1 MASGSIDPTMTGLN
15 PAATPMATPM
25 ATAAP
30 MGALSSAAPAVGGT
44 PNYVTPPD
52 LGRASGSSAV
62 GTFTQG
68 APLPNITTTQSQATA
83 APSWYMDYLNNL
95 AGTSTAAGNN
105 AQFVGAQPL
114 QTQAFGQVASNVGNY
129 QPNLQSANQLTMN
142 AATAKAPQVAE
153 SYMNPYISN
162 VVDSIG
168 ALGQQNIMNNVAPQ
182 TTAGIV
188 GAGQFGSQR
197 GANALANNLT
207 QAGVG
212 ITAQQAQAL
221 KEGYQQSIT
230 NAQLDLQRQM
240 GGGLQMGALGGQTQQ
255 YGLADVNAL
264 STMGGQQQ
272 QIGQNEQLF
281 PLQLAAQQAAIMKGY
296 TVPTSVTN
304 TYTGPI
310 PGAYQVSPLSQLASL
325 GSGITGLFQT
335 GAAGGPSVI
344 DNATKWFGS
353 LGSGSTNP
361 TSPVGNINPATGNT
375 WAGDLNSGTIAP

>member
-1 MASGSIDPTMTGLN
+1 MADSIADPTMTGLN
-15 PAATPMATPM
+15 ATPM

-30 MGALSSAAPAVGGT
+30 MGALSSAGGT
-44 PNYVTPPD
+44 PNYVTPPN
-52 LGRASGSSAV
+52 LGAASGSSAV

-95 AGTSTAAGNN
+95 AGSSTAAGNN

-114 QTQAFGQVASNVGNY
+114 QTQAFGNVAGNVGNY

-153 SYMNPYISN
+153 SYMNPYIKN
-162 VVDSIG
+162 VVESIG

-240 GGGLQMGALGGQTQQ
+240 GGGAQMGALGGQTQQ

-361 TSPVGNINPATGNT
+361 DSPVGNINPATGNT

>member
-1 MASGSIDPTMTGLN
+1 
-15 PAATPMATPM
+15 
-25 ATAAP
+25 
-30 MGALSSAAPAVGGT
+30 
-44 PNYVTPPD
+44 
-52 LGRASGSSAV
+52 
-62 GTFTQG
+62 
-68 APLPNITTTQSQATA
+68 
-83 APSWYMDYLNNL
+83 MDYLNNL
-95 AGTSTAAGNN
+95 AGSSTAAGNN

-114 QTQAFGQVASNVGNY
+114 QTQAFGNVAGNVGNY

-153 SYMNPYISN
+153 SYMNPYIKN
-162 VVDSIG
+162 VVESIG

-240 GGGLQMGALGGQTQQ
+240 GGGAQMGALGGQTQQ

-361 TSPVGNINPATGNT
+361 DSPVGNINPATGNT

>member
-1 MASGSIDPTMTGLN
+1 MADSIADPTMMGLN
-15 PAATPMATPM
+15 PTATPMA
-25 ATAAP
+25 
-30 MGALSSAAPAVGGT
+30 MGALSSTAPAVGGT
-44 PNYVTPPD
+44 PNYVTPPN
-52 LGRASGSSAV
+52 LGAASGSTAV
-62 GTFTQG
+62 GSFTQG

-114 QTQAFGQVASNVGNY
+114 QNQAFGNVAGNVGNY
-129 QPNLQSANQLTMN
+129 QPNLQSANQLTMG
-142 AATAKAPQVAE
+142 AATTKAPDVAS
-153 SYMNPYISN
+153 SYMNPYTSS
-162 VVDSIG
+162 VVDAIG

-230 NAQLDLQRQM
+230 NAQADLQRQM
-240 GGGLQMGALGGQTQQ
+240 GGGAQMGALGGQTQQ

-310 PGAYQVSPLSQLASL
+310 PGAYQTSPLMQLAGLGTGLISAFQPSATGGKSAADNLFSAIGTGWDKIKNL
-325 GSGITGLFQT
+325 GS
-335 GAAGGPSVI
+335 
-344 DNATKWFGS
+344 
-353 LGSGSTNP
+353 
-361 TSPVGNINPATGNT
+361 
-375 WAGDLNSGTIAP
+375 SGTVDTSGYDPLNQDPYQ

>member
-1 MASGSIDPTMTGLN
+1 MADSIADPTMTGLN

-30 MGALSSAAPAVGGT
+30 MGALSSAGGT

-95 AGTSTAAGNN
+95 AGSSTAAGNS

-114 QTQAFGQVASNVGNY
+114 QTQAFGQVAGNVGNY

-162 VVDSIG
+162 VVESIG

-240 GGGLQMGALGGQTQQ
+240 GGGAQMGALGGQTQQ

-272 QIGQNEQLF
+272 QINQNEQLF

-325 GSGITGLFQT
+325 GSGVAGLFQT
-335 GAAGGPSVI
+335 GAAGGPSII

-353 LGSGSTNP
+353 LGSGSSTTTNP
-361 TSPVGNINPATGNT
+361 SSGNY
-375 WAGDLNSGTIAP
+375 GDLPQNDPLAG

>member
-1 MASGSIDPTMTGLN
+1 MADSIADPTMTGLN
-15 PAATPMATPM
+15 PAATTMATPM

-44 PNYVTPPD
+44 PNYVTPPN
-52 LGRASGSSAV
+52 LGAASGSSAV
-62 GTFTQG
+62 GTFIQG

-95 AGTSTAAGNN
+95 AGTSTAAGGS

-114 QTQAFGQVASNVGNY
+114 QTQAFGQVAGNVGNY
-129 QPNLQSANQLTMN
+129 QPNLQSANQLTMD
-142 AATAKAPQVAE
+142 AATAKAPQVAQ

-162 VVDSIG
+162 VVESIG

-240 GGGLQMGALGGQTQQ
+240 GGGAQMGALGGQTQQ

-335 GAAGGPSVI
+335 GAAGGPSII

-353 LGSGSTNP
+353 LGSGGSTTTNP
-361 TSPVGNINPATGNT
+361 SSGNY
-375 WAGDLNSGTIAP
+375 GDLPQNDPMAG

>member
-1 MASGSIDPTMTGLN
+1 MADSIADPTMTGLN
-15 PAATPMATPM
+15 ATPM

-44 PNYVTPPD
+44 PNYVTPPN
-52 LGRASGSSAV
+52 LGAASGSSAV
-62 GTFTQG
+62 GSFTQG

-95 AGTSTAAGNN
+95 AGNSTAAGNN

-114 QTQAFGQVASNVGNY
+114 QQEAFGKVAENVGNY
-129 QPNLQSANQLTMN
+129 QPNLQAANQLTMN
-142 AATAKAPQVAE
+142 AATTGAPQLAQT
-153 SYMNPYISN
+153 YMNPYTNS
-162 VVDSIG
+162 VVNAIG
-168 ALGQQNIMNNVAPQ
+168 ALGQQNVMNNIAPQ

-197 GANALANNLT
+197 GANALASNLN
-207 QAGVG
+207 QAALG

-230 NAQLDLQRQM
+230 NAQNDLQRQM
-240 GGGLQMGALGGQTQQ
+240 AGGQQMGALGGQTQQ

-281 PLQLAAQQAAIMKGY
+281 PLQLAAQQAAIMKGF

-310 PGAYQVSPLSQLASL
+310 PGAYQTSPLAQLASL
-325 GSGITGLFQT
+325 GSGITGLFAT

-344 DNATKWFGS
+344 DNATKWFKS
-353 LGSGSTNP
+353 LGSETTP
-361 TSPVGNINPATGNT
+361 TSPVGNINPATNNT
-375 WAGDLNSGTIAP
+375 WADDLAAGNTVM

>member
-162 VVDSIG
+162 VVESIG

-240 GGGLQMGALGGQTQQ
+240 GGGAQMGALGGQTQQ

>member
-1 MASGSIDPTMTGLN
+1 MADSIVDPTMTGFN
-15 PAATPMATPM
+15 TTATPLATPTAMAT
-25 ATAAP
+25 
-30 MGALSSAAPAVGGT
+30 GALPSAGGT
-44 PNYVTPPD
+44 PNYVTPPN
-52 LGRASGSSAV
+52 LGAASGSSAV
-62 GTFTQG
+62 GSFTQG

-95 AGTSTAAGNN
+95 AGSSTAAGNN

-114 QTQAFGQVASNVGNY
+114 QTQAFGQVAGNVGNY

-153 SYMNPYISN
+153 SYMNPYIQN
-162 VVDSIG
+162 VVESIG

-188 GAGQFGSQR
+188 GSGQFGSQR
-197 GANALANNLT
+197 GANALATNLT

-212 ITAQQAQAL
+212 ITAEQAKAL

-240 GGGLQMGALGGQTQQ
+240 GGGAQMGALGGQTQQ

-325 GSGITGLFQT
+325 GSGITGLFQS
-335 GAAGGPSVI
+335 GAAGSPSII
-344 DNATKWFGS
+344 DNATKWFKGLGGDGTAPVGTGS
-353 LGSGSTNP
+353 LSPVTNP
-361 TSPVGNINPATGNT
+361 NQIGNYVNDFESSLPK
-375 WAGDLNSGTIAP
+375 

>member
-1 MASGSIDPTMTGLN
+1 MASGSIDPVMTGFGFGTTAM
-15 PAATPMATPM
+15 PTAMAAGALP
-25 ATAAP
+25 TAAP
-30 MGALSSAAPAVGGT
+30 AMGGT
-44 PNYVTPPD
+44 PNYVTPPN
-52 LGRASGSSAV
+52 LGAASGSSAV
-62 GTFTQG
+62 GSFTQG

-95 AGTSTAAGNN
+95 AGSSTAAGNN

-114 QTQAFGQVASNVGNY
+114 QTQAFGQVAGNVGNY
-129 QPNLQSANQLTMN
+129 QPNLQSANQLTMD
-142 AATAKAPQVAE
+142 AATAKAPQVAQ
-153 SYMNPYISN
+153 SYMNPYIKN

-168 ALGQQNIMNNVAPQ
+168 MLGQQNIMNNVAPQ

-188 GAGQFGSQR
+188 GAGQFGSTR

-207 QAGVG
+207 TAGLG
-212 ITAQQAQAL
+212 ITAEQAKAL

-281 PLQLAAQQAAIMKGY
+281 PLQVAAQQAALMKGY

-335 GAAGGPSVI
+335 GAAGGPSII

-353 LGSGSTNP
+353 LGSSSPTITTNGTQANSTYD
-361 TSPVGNINPATGNT
+361 AA
-375 WAGDLNSGTIAP
+375 AGVNFTTPGTYG